1 MSKRLQTA
9 AYGRRVN
16 GLDCAA
22 VQLLLEKL
30 GRVTRFE
37 NNWIFYR
44 IKNRCK
50 VHARKNGDISGGMGA
65 IN

>member
-1 MSKRLQTA
+1 
-9 AYGRRVN
+9 
-16 GLDCAA
+16 

-50 VHARKNGDISGGMGA
+50 VHARKNGDISGGMVRIA
-65 IN
+65 DV